1 MDSGGRWGVGLAFT
15 QLPTIGMSVA
25 FPTLQLYHLYN
36 KDVIQLNH
44 TTGQKEIIQLQSF
57 YED

>member
-1 MDSGGRWGVGLAFT
+1 MDSGGRWGVGLAST

-44 TTGQKEIIQLQSF
+44 TTGQKEIIQL
-57 YED
+57 